1 MMYNCSLPPNPT
13 RADIN
18 EYVANF
24 YNSEEL
30 NYVVR
35 EIIAKES
42 VGALLHPCEQY
53 LIERFQIK

>member
-1 MMYNCSLPPNPT
+1 MMYNFSLPPNPT
-13 RADIN
+13 RADID
-18 EYVANF
+18 EYVAIF